1 MMGADLNMLKNPCIH
16 CLIIII
22 PIELNWFLGIP
33 QRGVSTRGIR
43 GVLGQVDDV
52 ALCAELGSKL
62 NS

>member
-1 MMGADLNMLKNPCIH
+1 M
-16 CLIIII
+16 IIII

-33 QRGVSTRGIR
+33 QREVSTRGIR